1 MSVDV
6 DLKLKASKID
16 PAVAAKLE
24 DLGPE
29 SRRALE
35 EFAASVED
43 LAAQHEDP
51 NLRQILHRVFVRSV
65 NEFFT
70 AENSSMQL
78 PVELMRYIRPAQD
91 DSAIALPAPDRERNA
106 DLDEIFTSRRSQRSF
121 ASHPMSLQ
129 TLGTVL
135 GTALGKVDT
144 EDGYGVRDLPL
155 FPYPSMGGLSA
166 FEVGV
171 IVQRVEDV
179 RSGYYVY
186 DQVGHQLIPKIVG
199 DLRLSL
205 QEVTFESEWLLY
217 APVVL
222 AVAGRAEKSEWK
234 YHTRGYRIGHIDM
247 GAAVQSLYLSAWASQ
262 IGACAVAGFFDEAV
276 NSLLGYD
283 GADSYVSLLMGMGEV
298 ATPLLARQQ

>member
-6 DLKLKASKID
+6 DLKLKAPGID

-29 SRRALE
+29 ARRALD
-35 EFAASVED
+35 EFASSIED
-43 LAAQHEDP
+43 LAANHEDP

-78 PVELMRYIRPAQD
+78 PVNLMKYIRPATD
-91 DSAIALPAPDRERNA
+91 EAAIALPAPDRERDA

-121 ASHPMSLQ
+121 APQPMSLQ

-166 FEVGV
+166 FEVG
-171 IVQRVEDV
+171 IVVQKVEGV
-179 RSGYYVY
+179 APGYYVY
-186 DQVGHQLIPKIVG
+186 DQVGHQLVPKIVG
-199 DLRLSL
+199 DLRLGL

-217 APVVL
+217 APIVL
-222 AVAGRAEKSEWK
+222 AIAGRAEKSEWK

-262 IGACAVAGFFDEAV
+262 VGACAVAGFFDEAI

-283 GADSYVSLLMGMGEV
+283 GADTYVSLLMGMGEV
-298 ATPLLARQQ
+298 ATPLLARQR